1 MPKAS
6 PGTFHAPLKHAR
18 HRLVMVAPPMTA
30 LPDVSAVAALMAE
43 PTRAA
48 ILTNLLDGRTRAAG
62 ELAAAAGV
70 SPQAASNHLARLL
83 TSGLLLVET
92 HGRQR
97 RYRLA
102 SSAVAHALEALG
114 ALASPAPAASR
125 VPEGLRF
132 ARTCY
137 DHLAGVLGVGL
148 TEALTEGRFLIKSA
162 AGYRTTP
169 AGEARLGRWGVPLA
183 AVREGRRPFA
193 RACLDWSERRHHLA
207 GALGAAVLGRLLAN
221 GWVVRLEESRAVR
234 LTLKGRRALESEVR
248 LRLPAQ

>member
-1 MPKAS
+1 
-6 PGTFHAPLKHAR
+6 
-18 HRLVMVAPPMTA
+18 MTA
-30 LPDVSAVAALMAE
+30 FPDVSAVAALMAE

-48 ILTNLLDGRTRAAG
+48 ILTSLFDGQRRAAG
-62 ELAAAAGV
+62 ELARAAGV

-83 TSGLLLVET
+83 SSGLLLVET
-92 HGRQR
+92 QGRQR

-102 SSAVAHALEALG
+102 SSEVAHALEALG

-132 ARTCY
+132 ARSCY

-148 TEALTEGRFLIKSA
+148 TEALTQGRFLLKT
-162 AGYRTTP
+162 GGTYRATP
-169 AGEARLGRWGVPLA
+169 AGEARLSGWGIPLEA
-183 AVREGRRPFA
+183 LRAGRRPFA

-207 GALGAAVLGRLLAN
+207 GSLGAALLERFLAS
-221 GWVVRLEESRAVR
+221 GWVVRLAESRAVR